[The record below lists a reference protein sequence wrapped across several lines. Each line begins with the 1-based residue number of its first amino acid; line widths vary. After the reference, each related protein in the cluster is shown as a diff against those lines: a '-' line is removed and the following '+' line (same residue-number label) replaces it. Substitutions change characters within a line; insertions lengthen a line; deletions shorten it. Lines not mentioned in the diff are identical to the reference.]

1 MLTAAG
7 RFRQHWS
14 MLPELFT
21 EGPDPDSILVVE
33 DDIALRAEEEEK
45 VALLDAGAD
54 DFIIKPCGTAELL
67 ARVRGQLRRSATSM
81 ARG

>member
-14 MLPELFT
+14 MSPELFT

-45 VALLDAGAD
+45 VALLDAGAK
-54 DFIIKPCGTAELL
+54 DFDLL
-67 ARVRGQLRRSATSM
+67 ILTGFLITGVVVD
-81 ARG
+81 

>member
-14 MLPELFT
+14 MSPELFT

-45 VALLDAGAD
+45 VALLDAGAK
-54 DFIIKPCGTAELL
+54 DFDLL
-67 ARVRGQLRRSATSM
+67 ILIGFLITGVVVA
-81 ARG
+81 